1 MNRTTHIQLSKKIPS
16 LSKHLPPLLLNT
28 AIFFS
33 MKRFWVPFWLLLVS
47 QALLLRASN
56 VPAQRQASPFELE
69 TPSSIAVEEADD
81 QNALNGL
88 GLLKS
93 LPLDDGDPGTQAPSS
108 SPILVESLRS
118 KQQFL
123 LDLYQPLRLSIEARS
138 AQIYWQRTIPPFF
151 ILLGSFKA
159 DC

>member
-1 MNRTTHIQLSKKIPS
+1 MNRPAQILVSKKIRP
-16 LSKHLPPLLLNT
+16 LSKHSPPLLLVT
-28 AIFFS
+28 VILLS

-47 QALLLRASN
+47 QALLLRATN
-56 VPAQRQASPFELE
+56 VHTQRQASPFELE
-69 TPSSIAVEEADD
+69 TLSGITIEEADE
-81 QNALNGL
+81 QNALDSI

-93 LPLDDGDPGTQAPSS
+93 LPLHDGDSGTQATS
-108 SPILVESLRS
+108 SPVLVENLRS

-123 LDLYQPLRLSIEARS
+123 LDLYQPIRFSIQARS